1 MPMHLP
7 RTSLE
12 VRSLLKSS
20 GQLELSLVE
29 APVPSPKA
37 NEVVVRV
44 KASPINP
51 SDLGLLLA
59 AQDFS
64 RAETSGSTARPVVS
78 VPVSPG
84 VIKALAARVDKS
96 MAVGNEGGGE
106 VIAAGGSPAAQAL
119 LGRTVGMI
127 GGAMY
132 SQYRCVPVDQC
143 IAMPE
148 GVTAREGASAFVN
161 PLTALGMVET
171 MRLEGHTALV
181 HTAAASNLGLMLNRI
196 CSEDGVA
203 LVNIVRRAEQA
214 QQLRDDVGAHYVC
227 DSSAPTFIADLTAA
241 LTATGATLGFDAI
254 GGGKI
259 AGQIL
264 GCMEAAVSANA
275 TEYSRYGSSV
285 HKQVYIYG
293 SLDRGPTE
301 LVRSFG
307 LTWGLGGWLLFNFM
321 QRVGPQRMGEL
332 KARVAANIRTTF
344 ASHYTRVVSLQ
355 EMLRLETIND
365 YARQAT
371 GTKYL
376 LDPQSSA

>member
-1 MPMHLP
+1 MPTDLP
-7 RTSLE
+7 RTTLE
-12 VRSLLKSS
+12 VRSLLKSG

-29 APVPSPKA
+29 APLPSPGPH
-37 NEVVVRV
+37 EVVVRV
-44 KASPINP
+44 QASPLNP

-59 AQDFS
+59 TQDFS
-64 RAETSGSTARPVVS
+64 AAEKTGSAARPVVS
-78 VPVSPG
+78 VAVSPG
-84 VIKALAARVDKS
+84 VIKALAARVDRS
-96 MAVGNEGGGE
+96 MPVGNEGAGQ
-106 VIAAGGSPAAQAL
+106 VIAAGDSPAAQAL

-132 SQYRCVPVDQC
+132 TQVRCVAVDQC
-143 IAMPE
+143 LALPE

-171 MRLEGHTALV
+171 MRLEGHRALV
-181 HTAAASNLGLMLNRI
+181 HTAAASNLGQMLNRL
-196 CSEDGVA
+196 CREDGVE
-203 LVNIVRRAEQA
+203 LVNIVRRPEQA
-214 QQLRDDVGAHYVC
+214 QLLREQVGARHVC
-227 DSSAPTFIADLTAA
+227 DSSAPGFMAELTAA
-241 LTATGATLGFDAI
+241 LTATGATLAFDAI
-254 GGGKI
+254 GGGKL

-264 GCMEAAVSANA
+264 ACMEAAVSANA

-293 SLDRGPTE
+293 GLDRAATE

-321 QRVGPQRMGEL
+321 QRVGPARMAQL
-332 KARVAANIRTTF
+332 KARVAAGIRTTF
-344 ASHYTRVVSLQ
+344 ASPYTRVVSLQ
-355 EMLRLETIND
+355 DMLQPEIIND

-376 LDPQSSA
+376 LDPQL

>member
-1 MPMHLP
+1 MPTDLP
-7 RTSLE
+7 RTVLE

-20 GQLELSLVE
+20 GQLELSLSE
-29 APVPSPKA
+29 VPLPEPKD

-44 KASPINP
+44 QASPINP

-64 RAETSGSTARPVVS
+64 RAETTGSGSRPVVS
-78 VPVSPG
+78 VPVGPG
-84 VIKALAARVDKS
+84 VLKALAARVDRS
-96 MAVGNEGGGE
+96 MPVGNEGAGE
-106 VIAAGGSPAAQAL
+106 VVAAGASAAAQAL
-119 LGRTVGMI
+119 LGRTVAMI

-132 SQYRCVPVDQC
+132 SQYRCLPVDQC
-143 IAMPE
+143 LALPQ
-148 GVTAREGASAFVN
+148 GVNAREGASAFVN

-196 CSEDGVA
+196 CKEDGVE
-203 LVNIVRRAEQA
+203 LVNIVRRPEQA
-214 QQLRDDVGAHYVC
+214 QRLREEVGAKHVC
-227 DSSAPTFIADLTAA
+227 DSSAPGFLSDLTAA
-241 LTATGATLGFDAI
+241 IKATGATLAFDAI
-254 GGGKI
+254 GGGKL

-264 GCMEAAVSANA
+264 GCMEAAISANA
-275 TEYSRYGSSV
+275 AEYSRYGSSV

-293 SLDRGPTE
+293 SLDRAPTE

-321 QRVGPQRMGEL
+321 NRVGPQRMAEL
-332 KARVAANIRTTF
+332 KARVARDIRTTF

-355 EMLRLETIND
+355 EMLRVETIND

-376 LDPQSSA
+376 LDPQLP

>member
-1 MPMHLP
+1 
-7 RTSLE
+7 
-12 VRSLLKSS
+12 LLKSS

-29 APVPSPKA
+29 VPVPSPKA
-37 NEVVVRV
+37 DEVVVKV
-44 KASPINP
+44 QASPINP

-64 RAETSGSTARPVVS
+64 RAETSGSAARPVVS

-84 VIKALAARVDKS
+84 VIKALATRVDRS
-96 MAVGNEGGGE
+96 MAVGNEGAGQ
-106 VIAAGGSPAAQAL
+106 VIATGDAPAAKAL
-119 LGRTVGMI
+119 FGRTVGMI

-132 SQYRCVPVDQC
+132 SQVRCVPVDQC
-143 IAMPE
+143 IVMPE
-148 GVTAREGASAFVN
+148 GVTASEGASAFVN

-171 MRLEGHTALV
+171 MRLEGHRALV

-196 CSEDGVA
+196 CKEDGVE
-203 LVNIVRRAEQA
+203 LVNIVRRPEQA
-214 QQLRDDVGAHYVC
+214 QLLRDQVGARHVC
-227 DSSAPTFIADLTAA
+227 DSSAPGFMADLTAA
-241 LTATGATLGFDAI
+241 LKATGATLAFDAI
-254 GGGKI
+254 GGGKR

-264 GCMEAAVSANA
+264 GCMEVAVTANV

-293 SLDRGPTE
+293 SLDRSPTE

-321 QRVGPQRMGEL
+321 QRVGPQRMSEL
-332 KARVAANIRTTF
+332 KARVARDIRTTF

-355 EMLRLETIND
+355 DMLRLEILND

-376 LDPQSSA
+376 LDPQV

>member
-1 MPMHLP
+1 MPMDLP

-29 APVPSPKA
+29 APVPSPRA

-44 KASPINP
+44 QASPINP

-64 RAETSGSTARPVVS
+64 RAESAGSAARPVVS
-78 VPVSPG
+78 VAVSPG
-84 VIKALAARVDKS
+84 VIKALATRVDKS
-96 MAVGNEGGGE
+96 MAVGNEGAGE
-106 VIAAGGSPAAQAL
+106 VIAAGDSPAAQAL

-143 IAMPE
+143 IVMPE

-181 HTAAASNLGLMLNRI
+181 HTAAASNLGQMLNRI
-196 CSEDGVA
+196 CKEDGVE
-203 LVNIVRRAEQA
+203 LVNIVRRPEQA
-214 QQLRDDVGAHYVC
+214 QQLREQVGARHVC
-227 DSSAPTFIADLTAA
+227 DSSAPGFIAELTAA
-241 LTATGATLGFDAI
+241 LKATGATLAFDAI

-264 GCMEAAVSANA
+264 GCMEAAASANA
-275 TEYSRYGSSV
+275 TEYSRYGTSV

-376 LDPQSSA
+376 LDPQLAS

>member
-1 MPMHLP
+1 MSTASSP
-7 RTSLE
+7 RTSLD
-12 VRSLLKSS
+12 VRSLLKSG

-29 APVPSPKA
+29 APVPAPKA

-44 KASPINP
+44 QASPSNP

-64 RAETSGSTARPVVS
+64 RAEASGSAARPVVTVS
-78 VPVSPG
+78 VSPG
-84 VIKALAARVDKS
+84 VIKALATRVDRS
-96 MAVGNEGGGE
+96 MAVGNEGAGQ
-106 VIAAGGSPAAQAL
+106 VIAAGDSPAAQAL

-132 SQYRCVPVDQC
+132 SQVRCVPVDQC
-143 IAMPE
+143 IVMPE

-171 MRLEGHTALV
+171 MRLEGHRALV

-196 CSEDGVA
+196 CKEEGIE
-203 LVNIVRRAEQA
+203 LVNIVRRPEQA
-214 QQLRDDVGAHYVC
+214 QQLREQVGAKYVC
-227 DSSAPTFIADLTAA
+227 DSSAPGFMADLTAA
-241 LTATGATLGFDAI
+241 LKATGATLAFDAI
-254 GGGKI
+254 GGGKL

-264 GCMEAAVSANA
+264 GCMEAAVTANV

-293 SLDRGPTE
+293 SLDRSPTE

-321 QRVGPQRMGEL
+321 QRVGPQRVTEL
-332 KARVAANIRTTF
+332 KARVAKDIRTTF
-344 ASHYTRVVSLQ
+344 ASHYTRVISLQ
-355 EMLRLETIND
+355 DMLRLEILND

-371 GTKYL
+371 GAKYL
-376 LDPQSSA
+376 VDPQL